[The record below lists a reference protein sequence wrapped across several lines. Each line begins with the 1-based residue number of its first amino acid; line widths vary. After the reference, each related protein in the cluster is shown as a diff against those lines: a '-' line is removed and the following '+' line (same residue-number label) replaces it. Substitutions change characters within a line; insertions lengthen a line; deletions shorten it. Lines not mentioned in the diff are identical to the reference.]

1 MNKTENFDLSSA
13 EVTEIKKLRQQ
24 LAEFNA
30 SEGTLEVVF
39 KRPDGTSVSVLV
51 TSKIKIRL
59 LSKEIRNYLA
69 EEQLLKQCRED

>member
-1 MNKTENFDLSSA
+1 MNKTENFDLASA

-24 LAEFNA
+24 LAEFNT

-39 KRPDGTSVSVLV
+39 RMPDGKSVSVPV
-51 TSKIKIRL
+51 TSKVKIRL

-69 EEQLLKQCRED
+69 EVQLLKQCRED

>member
-24 LAEFNA
+24 LVEFNT

-39 KRPDGTSVSVLV
+39 RMPDGNSVSVPV
-51 TSKIKIRL
+51 TSKVKIRL